1 MNKHRKIIASS
12 NQKNRRKKYKIS
24 LLTILVVISFA
35 AIYAYKEYNRGLPD
49 TRQRKT
55 LFEIDAREF
64 LKQFEDNEPEAAAR
78 YIDKTISVRGTVAYT
93 NVTDTSATVYL
104 NGSSAASV
112 ICEFQKDSYTEPQK
126 LKEGDLVTIKGICSG
141 YLMDVVMVRCVVD
154 EK

>member
-1 MNKHRKIIASS
+1 MKKHQEIITSS
-12 NQKNRRKKYKIS
+12 SQKNWWKKYKIS
-24 LLTILVVISFA
+24 LLAILVVISFA
-35 AIYAYKEYNRGLPD
+35 AIYGYSEYNRGLPD
-49 TRQRKT
+49 THQRKP

-78 YIDKTISVRGTVAYT
+78 YSDKTISVHGTVAYT

-104 NGSSAASV
+104 NGSSVASV
-112 ICEFQKDSYTEPQK
+112 ICEFQKDSYKEPQK
-126 LKEGDLVTIKGICSG
+126 LKEGDPVTIKGICSG

>member
-1 MNKHRKIIASS
+1 MNTHQKIIKSS
-12 NQKNRRKKYKIS
+12 TQKNRRKKYKIS
-24 LLTILVVISFA
+24 LVAILVVISFA
-35 AIYAYKEYNRGLPD
+35 AIYGYNEYNRGLPD

-64 LKQFEDNEPEAAAR
+64 LKQFEDNEAEATAR
-78 YIDKTISVRGTVAYT
+78 YTDKTINVHGIVGYT

-104 NGSSAASV
+104 NGSSVASV

-126 LKEGDLVTIKGICSG
+126 LKEGDRVTIKGICSG
-141 YLMDVVMVRCVVD
+141 YLMDVVMVRCVID

>member
-1 MNKHRKIIASS
+1 MVKLPPNGIR
-12 NQKNRRKKYKIS
+12 
-24 LLTILVVISFA
+24 LLTTSDLI
-35 AIYAYKEYNRGLPD
+35 
-49 TRQRKT
+49 
-55 LFEIDAREF
+55 
-64 LKQFEDNEPEAAAR
+64 EAAAR
-78 YIDKTISVRGTVAYT
+78 YIDKSISVRGIVAYT

-141 YLMDVVMVRCVVD
+141 YLMDVVMVRCVID